1 MVRISVSIDIE
12 APLETV
18 WSEAADLGSHSEWVA
33 DAESIEF
40 ETDQRQGV
48 GTRMRVETRVGPLRT
63 TDVMEVTEWED
74 SRTIGVRHQGLVTG
88 HGKFILENAGSGT
101 SFTWNER
108 LTFPLYLGGPL
119 TAVFAKPVLRW
130 IWRRNLEGLR
140 HRIESATGRN

>member
-1 MVRISVSIDIE
+1 MARISVSIDIE

-18 WSEAADLGSHSEWVA
+18 WSEAADLASHSEWMA

-63 TDVMEVTEWED
+63 IDVMEVTEWED
-74 SRTIGVRHQGLVTG
+74 SHTIGVRHKGLVTG
-88 HGKFILENAGSGT
+88 NGKFTLEKAGSGT

-108 LTFPLYLGGPL
+108 LTFPLYLGGPV

-140 HRIESATGRN
+140 HRIESTTGRN

>member
-1 MVRISVSIDIE
+1 M
-12 APLETV
+12 
-18 WSEAADLGSHSEWVA
+18 A

-88 HGKFILENAGSGT
+88 HGKFILEKSGSGT